1 MTIPPPLRLLSR
13 TPQPAIVAACI
24 AALTLAAAPA
34 AARPVSASST
44 EGRLVVRFKHH
55 VDAAARAATLRA
67 AGLER
72 VERVGGADVVRPRAN
87 TTATTALRRLRDHA
101 TVAWAERSLLARAA
115 YVPNDSGVAS
125 AAGPPAGWA
134 AVQWELNGPF
144 GINAPTAWSQASQ
157 LGGSGGRGTTVAV
170 LDSGVAYRTRG
181 PFARS
186 PDLAPSRFVRG
197 FDLIDDDPFPS
208 DEFGHGTFVASI
220 IAATANNGYGTV
232 GVAYRA
238 RIMPVRV
245 LDFEGK
251 SDAAT
256 IARGLRYAVD
266 HDADVINLSLEL
278 FDAPPLPPTPRS
290 VMTSKTV
297 REALRHAR
305 NKGVVVVSAAGNS
318 FDLRVPGKLYDT
330 LAINVGGTTEHG
342 CLGSYSNH
350 GPGMDVV
357 APGGGFDAPLRNDAR
372 CDPEGLPGRDISG
385 VSFKSSAPRH
395 FEMLAGFRGT
405 SSAAPHVTGLVALV
419 LASGVLGP
427 DPTPGEVERHIE
439 RTARDLGAPG
449 HDRYY
454 GGGARRRDRR
464 DDAGQ
469 GTAHAVRMMSTE
481 HGAWWETLFG
491 TEPSRKRLA
500 PVMPLLPTTMRSEPR
515 SSATSRIASAGSP

>member
-1 MTIPPPLRLLSR
+1 LRPLLR
-13 TPQPAIVAACI
+13 TLHPGIAFATAC
-24 AALTLAAAPA
+24 ALAFASAPA
-34 AARPVSASST
+34 GAATRQPST
-44 EGRLVVRFKHH
+44 TDGRLVVRFKHR

-67 AGLER
+67 ANVTR
-72 VERVGGADVVRPRAN
+72 VERVGGADVVRAKA
-87 TTATTALRRLRDHA
+87 ATTVTAALHRLRGNRA
-101 TVAWAERSLLARAA
+101 VAWTERSLQARAA

-134 AVQWELNGPF
+134 AVQWELNGLY
-144 GINAPTAWSQASQ
+144 GINAPTAWSQASR
-157 LGGSGGRGTTVAV
+157 LGGSGGRGVTVAV

-181 PFARS
+181 AYARS

-197 FDLIDDDPFPS
+197 FDLIDNDPFPS

-305 NKGVVVVSAAGNS
+305 AKRVVVVSAAGNS
-318 FDLRVPGKLYDT
+318 FDLRVPGKTYDT

-357 APGGGFDAPLRNDAR
+357 APGGGFDAPLRNDPR
-372 CDPEGLPGRDISG
+372 CNPEGVPGRDISG
-385 VSFKSSAPRH
+385 VSFQATAPRH
-395 FEMLAGFRGT
+395 FEMLPGFRGT
-405 SSAAPHVTGLVALV
+405 SSAAPHVAGIVALV

-439 RTARDLGAPG
+439 RTARDLGRPG

-454 GGGARRRDRR
+454 GAGLV
-464 DDAGQ
+464 DAAAA
-469 GTAHAVRMMSTE
+469 TAPLAAVT
-481 HGAWWETLFG
+481 
-491 TEPSRKRLA
+491 PS
-500 PVMPLLPTTMRSEPR
+500 
-515 SSATSRIASAGSP
+515 G

>member
-1 MTIPPPLRLLSR
+1 MLQVTGEAAAPPWLSAGSRQTIPPLLHHLSR
-13 TPQPAIVAACI
+13 TRHPGLACAATCA
-24 AALTLAAAPA
+24 AALALAPA
-34 AARPVSASST
+34 ATAFAARQPATSATDS
-44 EGRLVVRFKHH
+44 RLVVRFKHR

-67 AGLER
+67 AGVTR
-72 VERVGGADVVRPRAN
+72 VERVGGADVVRPRAG
-87 TTATTALRRLRDHA
+87 TSLAQALRELARHRA
-101 TVAWAERSLLARAA
+101 VAWAERSLLARAA

-134 AVQWELNGPF
+134 AVQWELNGEY
-144 GINAPTAWSQASQ
+144 GINAPAAWSQASR
-157 LGGSGGRGTTVAV
+157 LGGSGGRGVTVAV

-186 PDLAPSRFVRG
+186 PDLAPTRFVRG
-197 FDLIDDDPFPS
+197 FDLIDNDQFPS
-208 DEFGHGTFVASI
+208 DEFGHGTFVSSI
-220 IAATANNGYGTV
+220 IGATANNGYGTV
-232 GVAYRA
+232 GVAYRS

-245 LDFEGK
+245 LDAEGK

-266 HDADVINLSLEL
+266 HGADVINLSLEL

-305 NKGVVVVSAAGNS
+305 QKGVVVVSAAGNS
-318 FDLRVPGKLYDT
+318 FDQRVPGRFYDT

-350 GPGMDVV
+350 GPGMDLV
-357 APGGGFDAPLRNDAR
+357 APGGGFDAPLRDDAR

-385 VSFKSSAPRH
+385 VSFRSTAPRT

-419 LASGVLGP
+419 LASGVLGKN
-427 DPTPGEVERHIE
+427 PTPGEVERHLE
-439 RTARDLGAPG
+439 RTARDLGRPG
-449 HDRYY
+449 RDRYY
-454 GGGARRRDRR
+454 G
-464 DDAGQ
+464 AGLINA
-469 GTAHAVRMMSTE
+469 TAATAAPGSLT
-481 HGAWWETLFG
+481 
-491 TEPSRKRLA
+491 PS
-500 PVMPLLPTTMRSEPR
+500 
-515 SSATSRIASAGSP
+515 G